1 MKKLTAIILAFMLMT
16 GFCTT
21 LYAEQSLADKLC
33 GLGLFL
39 GTDEG
44 FELDKELTRTEAVV
58 MTLRAMGKAEVAAE
72 YDKTHPFTDVP
83 EWADS
88 YISYAFDNGIAQG
101 VSDTLFGAGD
111 MVESNM
117 FLTFILR
124 AMGYEDGDYK
134 DFLWQMPYALAGE
147 LDMLPTKVELIDFV
161 RRDAVTL
168 MASALF
174 AKCKDGVCLYE
185 KLISQGVFTNE
196 QWESAFPSD
205 PFEDYKAQNRAVGA
219 AVRAN
224 NGESKSRFNDFY
236 FYNHLLL
243 DVIEKEDY
251 AEAIVI
257 ESHAHYMVSDENKIV
272 GSGSGMGGYKY
283 LLDKSNWQVI
293 YGEDYGV
300 KRTDYFPESAIGTET
315 YNLVWNGLNMRLGKE
330 VDRIILEGG
339 LAYRKPTHAEKM
351 EKYADQSMYD
361 IVKRYDTDEY
371 TLIAGYLAGVP
382 HGPAG
387 FMYIIYKPGSE
398 MGDGTAVGLPL
409 PEINAWAAQR
419 IPDEL
424 NFSEDGK
431 TLTYSFTFDERMV
444 LEYDGEVKRVI
455 HEAGTYNYKTDLAT
469 GETTLEI
476 VK

>member
-1 MKKLTAIILAFMLMT
+1 MAGMLMPV
-16 GFCTT
+16 GAQEQS
-21 LYAEQSLADKLC
+21 YAEGLC
-33 GLGLFL
+33 KLGLFL
-39 GTDEG
+39 GTDAG
-44 FELDKELTRTEAVV
+44 FELDRALTRTEAVV
-58 MTLRAMGKAEVAAE
+58 MTLRTMGKADEAAE
-72 YDKTHPFTDVP
+72 YPKTHSFTDVP
-83 EWADS
+83 AWADA
-88 YISYAFDNGIAQG
+88 YISYAFDNEITQG
-101 VSDTLFGAGD
+101 VSETLFGAGD

-147 LDMLPTKVELIDFV
+147 LDMLPTEADIVDFK
-161 RRDAVTL
+161 RGDAVTL
-168 MASALF
+168 MTAALF
-174 AKCKDGVCLYE
+174 AKCKDDVYLYE
-185 KLISQGVFTNE
+185 KLISDGVFTKE
-196 QWESAFPSD
+196 EWERAFAEM
-205 PFEDYKAQNRAVGA
+205 PFADYRAQNRAVGA

-224 NGESKSRFNDFY
+224 NGESKNRFNDFY
-236 FYNHLLL
+236 FYNHLLI

-293 YGEDYGV
+293 DGEDYGI
-300 KRTDYFPESAIGTET
+300 KKTDYFPQSAIGTET

-330 VDRIILEGG
+330 VDRLIAGG
-339 LAYRKPTHAEKM
+339 ALAYKEPTHAEKM
-351 EKYADQSMYD
+351 EKYADKSMYN
-361 IVKRYDTDEY
+361 IVKQYDTDEY

-409 PEINAWAAQR
+409 PEISAWAAQR

-431 TLTYSFTFDERMV
+431 TLTYSFTFDERMA
-444 LEYDGEVKRVI
+444 LIIDGEEKRVM
-455 HEAGTYNYKTDLAT
+455 HEAGTYNYTTDLTT
-469 GETTLEI
+469 GKTTLEI
-476 VK
+476 VE